1 MEEPLF
7 ESGQEYLLHIID
19 CNKNNQDNIF
29 IDETKYK
36 GVTLTVNGYTLPE
49 NTKEWKQDKSNPNIY
64 RTQIGDVEFT
74 ATYKDKNLLTLKM
87 KKEAKVKIIKPVGIK
102 LSKYVY
108 YHGEQEIL
116 DDENDEKWLSKK
128 EVDKIGGWLTFEGE
142 GKEGTITMNSD
153 GSITSNAG
161 TEFTRI
167 PHCPTNTSGVTI
179 GRGVDLKLRNPED
192 VSKIFN
198 SLHIEYKCEL
208 LNDEL
213 HNWLIKGCKKV
224 GKNAMQ
230 YIKEINN
237 SVKPK
242 NKHISRKKQF
252 FLFKIAY
259 KEKHD
264 YAIGVVE
271 RQFKLDMKELPL
283 QIKDVLVDIIYVGL
297 PKDIKNAI
305 EPSLKV
311 KNYKKFREAL
321 VDLGKIKKDSRW
333 DKRVKYLDENYFV
346 KGEI

>member
-1 MEEPLF
+1 MKTINIK
-7 ESGQEYLLHIID
+7 GQSY
-19 CNKNNQDNIF
+19 NVTYNQDKIDFTILQTALIDNNWAKDEENYTFCTFITCKKITYRIF
-29 IDETKYK
+29 ADCRDGSIKITEKT
-36 GVTLTVNGYTLPE
+36 
-49 NTKEWKQDKSNPNIY
+49 SNVDAYYPWS
-64 RTQIGDVEFT
+64 E
-74 ATYKDKNLLTLKM
+74 LK
-87 KKEAKVKIIKPVGIK
+87 KANKLVGI
-102 LSKYVY
+102 SVNSA
-108 YHGEQEIL
+108 G
-116 DDENDEKWLSKK
+116 DENDEKWLSKK
-128 EVDKIGGWLTFEGE
+128 EIDKIGGWLTFEGE
-142 GKEGTITMNSD
+142 GKEGTITTNSD

-161 TEFTRI
+161 IEFTRI

-179 GRGVDLKLRNPED
+179 GRGFDLKLRNPED
-192 VSKIFN
+192 VSNIFN
-198 SLHIEYKCEL
+198 NLHKEYNCEL

-213 HNWLIKGCKKV
+213 HNWLIKGCQKV

-230 YIKEINN
+230 YIKEINY

-259 KEKHD
+259 KEKYD

-311 KNYKKFREAL
+311 KNYKNFREAL

-333 DKRVKYLDENYFV
+333 DKRVKYLDENYFN
-346 KGEI
+346 KRN